1 LCARHFPVIF
11 SFPPPAAPRCCS
23 QGQLE
28 SLVEKNYY
36 LNRSAKDAYRSYILA
51 YASHSLKHIFAVHLL
66 DLAAVAKGF
75 GFSTPPRVNLNVS
88 ATGHGH
94 SQAGKGGRGEDGDE
108 EEEGAGSGSRQRG
121 GGGHASHAKFAA
133 SRIADPR
140 KRAAAVMK
148 LKAGTGHSFS
158 ASNPYGKRA
167 AGDAR
172 QFTR

>member
-1 LCARHFPVIF
+1 VSTAF
-11 SFPPPAAPRCCS
+11 CCS
-23 QGQLE
+23 LRCFFRLQGQLE

-94 SQAGKGGRGEDGDE
+94 SHVGKGGRGGEDGDE
-108 EEEGAGSGSRQRG
+108 EEEGGSGSRQRG